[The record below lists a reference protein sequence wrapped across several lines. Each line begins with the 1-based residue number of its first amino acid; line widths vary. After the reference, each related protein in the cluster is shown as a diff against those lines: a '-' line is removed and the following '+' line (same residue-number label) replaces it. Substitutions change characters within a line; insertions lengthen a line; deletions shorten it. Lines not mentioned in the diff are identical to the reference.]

1 LKGLHFLSP
10 IFVDFWSE
18 IIYVSFI
25 VNFSSKRKMLKYTPT
40 LPSSARGGGK
50 GGGAK
55 ELEGT
60 DGEGGT
66 EEGDLLGRSH

>member
-1 LKGLHFLSP
+1 LSP
-10 IFVDFWSE
+10 IIVDFWSE
-18 IIYVSFI
+18 ITYVSFI
-25 VNFSSKRKMLKYTPT
+25 VNFCSERKMLKYTPT

-50 GGGAK
+50 GGRTK

-60 DGEGGT
+60 DGEGGV